1 MSFVKL
7 LKTPTLLLLFSVV
20 LLSCVKG
27 VDLDQTEEIALTPD
41 LQVSLLV
48 FDVTNVDFKDK
59 DTDEFTPIIRDTV
72 RLEFLD
78 DSYIQDDL
86 VTVEFSFKYTNS
98 FPQPFRNKISFLSE
112 NDRVQHSVSFD
123 IAEGNKDNPAITD
136 WIEFIE
142 NERIDIIKKSIK
154 MVVEIEVLPNQN
166 PFDGELKFESK
177 GLFSFEF

>member
-7 LKTPTLLLLFSVV
+7 LKTPILLLLFSVV
-20 LLSCVKG
+20 MLSCVKG

-48 FDVTNVDFKDK
+48 FDVTGADFKDK
-59 DTDEFTPIIRDTV
+59 DTGEFTAIIRDTV

-86 VTVEFSFKYTNS
+86 STVEFSFRYSNS
-98 FPQPFRNKISFLSE
+98 FPQAFRNKISFLSE
-112 NDRVQHSVSFD
+112 NDRVQHSLQFD
-123 IAEGNKDNPAITD
+123 IAQGEKENPAITD
-136 WIEFIE
+136 WVEFIE
-142 NERIDIIKKSIK
+142 NERIDVIKKSIK
-154 MVVEIEVLPNQN
+154 MVVEIEVIPNDN
-166 PFDGELKFESK
+166 PFEGELNFESK

>member
-7 LKTPTLLLLFSVV
+7 LKTPILLLLFSVV
-20 LLSCVKG
+20 LHSCVKG

-48 FDVTNVDFKDK
+48 FDVTNVDFKDQ
-59 DTDEFTPIIRDTV
+59 ESGAFTPIIRDTV

-112 NDRVQHSVSFD
+112 NDRVQRSVSFD

-142 NERIDIIKKSIK
+142 NERIDVIKKSIK

>member
-7 LKTPTLLLLFSVV
+7 LKTPILLLLFSVV
-20 LLSCVKG
+20 IFSCVKG

-48 FDVTNVDFKDK
+48 FDVTSTDFIDK
-59 DTDEFTPIIRDTV
+59 DTGEFTAVIRDTV

-86 VTVEFSFKYTNS
+86 NNVEFSFRYTNS
-98 FPQPFRNKISFLSE
+98 FPQLFRNKISFLSE
-112 NDRVQHSVSFD
+112 NDRVQHSLQFE
-123 IAEGNKDNPAITD
+123 IIKGEKDNPAVTE

-142 NERIDIIKKSIK
+142 NERIDVIKKSIK
-154 MVVEIEVLPNQN
+154 MVVEIEVFPNEDT
-166 PFDGELKFESK
+166 FEGELKFESK

>member
-1 MSFVKL
+1 MLFVKSL
-7 LKTPTLLLLFSVV
+7 RSPLILLLISVV
-20 LLSCVKG
+20 IISCVKG

-41 LQVSLLV
+41 LQVSLLT

-59 DTDEFTPIIRDTV
+59 DTGEFTPIIRDTV

-86 VTVEFSFKYTNS
+86 TTVEFSFKYTNS

-112 NDRVQHSVSFD
+112 NNRVQHSVSFD
-123 IAEGNKDNPAITD
+123 IAQGEKNNPAITD
-136 WIEFIE
+136 WVEYIG
-142 NERIDIIKKSIK
+142 NDRINVIKNSIK

-166 PFDGELKFESK
+166 TFEGELKFESK

>member
-7 LKTPTLLLLFSVV
+7 LKPPILLLLFCAVI
-20 LLSCVKG
+20 LSCVKG

-48 FDVTNVDFKDK
+48 FDVTSVDFIDK
-59 DTDEFTPIIRDTV
+59 DTGEFTAIIRDTV

-86 VTVEFSFKYTNS
+86 STVEFSFRYTNS
-98 FPQPFRNKISFLSE
+98 FPQSFRNKISFLSE
-112 NDRVQHSVSFD
+112 NDRVQHFLQFD
-123 IAEGNKDNPAITD
+123 IAQGEKENPVVTD
-136 WIEFIE
+136 WVEYIG
-142 NERIDIIKKSIK
+142 NVRIDVIKKSIK
-154 MVVEIEVLPNQN
+154 MVVEIEVIPNEN
-166 PFDGELKFESK
+166 PFEGELKFESK

>member
-7 LKTPTLLLLFSVV
+7 LKTPALLLLFSAA
-20 LLSCVKG
+20 LISCVKG
-27 VDLDQTEEIALTPD
+27 VDLDQTEEIAFTPD

-48 FDVTNVDFKDK
+48 FDVTGVDFKDK
-59 DTDEFTPIIRDTV
+59 DTGEFTPIIRDTV

-98 FPQPFRNKISFLSE
+98 FPQAFRNKISFLSE

-123 IAEGNKDNPAITD
+123 IAEGNKDSPSVTD
-136 WIEFIE
+136 WVDFIE
-142 NERIDIIKKSIK
+142 NERIDVIKKSIK
-154 MVVEIEVLPNQN
+154 MVVEIEVIPNQN
-166 PFDGELKFESK
+166 PFEGELSFESK

>member
-7 LKTPTLLLLFSVV
+7 LKTPILLLLFSVV
-20 LLSCVKG
+20 MISCVKG

-48 FDVTNVDFKDK
+48 FDVTSVDFKDK
-59 DTDEFTPIIRDTV
+59 DTGEFTPIIRDTV

-98 FPQPFRNKISFLSE
+98 FPQSFRNKISFLSE
-112 NDRVQHSVSFD
+112 NDRLQHSVIFD
-123 IAEGNKDNPAITD
+123 IAEGNKDAPAVTD
-136 WIEFIE
+136 WVDFIE
-142 NERIDIIKKSIK
+142 NERIDLIKNSIK
-154 MVVEIEVLPNQN
+154 MVVEIEVIPNQN
-166 PFDGELKFESK
+166 PIEGELKFESK
-177 GLFSFEF
+177 GFFSFEF

>member
-7 LKTPTLLLLFSVV
+7 LKTPILLLLFSVG
-20 LLSCVKG
+20 LHSCVKG
-27 VDLDQTEEIALTPD
+27 IDLDQQENISLTPD

-48 FDVTNVDFKDK
+48 FDVTNEDFKDRN
-59 DTDEFTPIIRDTV
+59 TGEFTSIIRDTV

-98 FPQPFRNKISFLSE
+98 FPHPFKNKISFLSE
-112 NDRVQHSVSFD
+112 DNIEQHSVVFN
-123 IAEGNKDNPAITD
+123 IAEGGKNNPAVTD
-136 WIEFIE
+136 WVDFIE
-142 NERIDIIKKSIK
+142 NTRIDVIKNSIK

-166 PFDGELKFESK
+166 TFEGELKFESK

>member
-1 MSFVKL
+1 MSFVKP
-7 LKTPTLLLLFSVV
+7 LKTPILLLLFSVV
-20 LLSCVKG
+20 IFSCVKG

-48 FDVTNVDFKDK
+48 FDVTNTDFIDK
-59 DTDEFTPIIRDTV
+59 DTGEFTAVIRDTV

-86 VTVEFSFKYTNS
+86 NNVEFSFRYTNS

-112 NDRVQHSVSFD
+112 NDRVQHSLEFE
-123 IAEGNKDNPAITD
+123 INKGEKDNPAVTE

-142 NERIDIIKKSIK
+142 NERIDVIKKSIK
-154 MVVEIEVLPNQN
+154 MVVEIEVLPNEDA
-166 PFDGELKFESK
+166 FEGELKFESK

>member
-1 MSFVKL
+1 MSFVKP
-7 LKTPTLLLLFSVV
+7 LKTPILLLLFSVV
-20 LLSCVKG
+20 IFSCVKG

-48 FDVTNVDFKDK
+48 FDVTNTDFIDK
-59 DTDEFTPIIRDTV
+59 DTGEFTPVIRDTV

-86 VTVEFSFKYTNS
+86 NNVEFSFRYTNS

-112 NDRVQHSVSFD
+112 NDRVQHSLEFE
-123 IAEGNKDNPAITD
+123 INKGEKDNPAVTE

-142 NERIDIIKKSIK
+142 NERIDVIKKSIK
-154 MVVEIEVLPNQN
+154 MVVEIEVLPNEDV
-166 PFDGELKFESK
+166 FEGELKFESK